1 MTIETDSF
9 FVSIETPYHTIRF
22 LLKTPARPRVIL
34 YVVPCVIVLSITV
47 PFHFKYYLIIC
58 QDIQR
63 FKKIRQWLFNLGYI
77 QYIVNGEIWTHDNC
91 NPIQLTHF
99 RASRPCY
106 VNLVKPFDAQDVEDD
121 KDEFL
126 DYIENCDGK

>member
-1 MTIETDSF
+1 M
-9 FVSIETPYHTIRF
+9 
-22 LLKTPARPRVIL
+22 
-34 YVVPCVIVLSITV
+34 
-47 PFHFKYYLIIC
+47 
-58 QDIQR
+58 
-63 FKKIRQWLFNLGYI
+63 
-77 QYIVNGEIWTHDNC
+77 NGEIWTHDNC

-126 DYIENCDGK
+126 DYIENCDGKALQIPKKKMSNYLSSDSKNL